1 MPRIP
6 KASAGQLG
14 VTEWSKSL
22 LSWVGV
28 GLLMSS
34 SDGQKEHHL
43 DFQKRPRQNGGS
55 FRFRVFR
62 KATRYRLGVE
72 VWSDP
77 LHNLLKSNS
86 ENALPSSLR
95 RCFCWLAS
103 VPSANGHAI
112 CSHIFILSRL

>member
-14 VTEWSKSL
+14 ATEWSKSL

-28 GLLMSS
+28 GLLMPS

-55 FRFRVFR
+55 FRFRVFY
-62 KATRYRLGVE
+62 KATRDRLGIE
-72 VWSDP
+72 VSSDL
-77 LHNLLKSNS
+77 LHNLLESNG

-95 RCFCWLAS
+95 RCFVGW
-103 VPSANGHAI
+103 
-112 CSHIFILSRL
+112 